1 MRGAVSLVFI
11 RACAECG
18 RALNLLTPQYRSEK
32 TPQRLREVRDS
43 GQPSII
49 SRTTFDNRRFVPKP
63 SGIALLVFPSG
74 VMNVITAVITAQR
87 PTTMKYFTIDA
98 ENNITVHAN
107 RQAARDTGAGV
118 LSTEV
123 QFADLIGPNN
133 QRLIEIWNSLPGVTP
148 VKKFT
153 NRKIATERIWK
164 AIQSLGGP
172 AAAPAPE
179 PQAVAAIAAAEP
191 VAQPPQ
197 PEPAPESVAPPAA
210 SEPSIPAAE
219 QQPEPAAA
227 SQEQEPSVAPA
238 EAAQQNTPFD
248 EPVAT
253 VGAEAP
259 DVAPVEA
266 KTSKKASRGKKAP
279 TGETNAST
287 PREGSK

>member
-87 PTTMKYFTIDA
+87 ATTMKYFTIDA

-118 LSTEV
+118 FSTEV

-133 QRLIEIWNSLPGVTP
+133 QRLIEIWNSLPGVKP
-148 VKKFT
+148 VTKFA
-153 NRKIATERIWK
+153 NRKVATERIWK

-172 AAAPAPE
+172 VAAARE
-179 PQAVAAIAAAEP
+179 KQSAAEIAAVKP
-191 VAQPPQ
+191 VAQPPR
-197 PEPAPESVAPPAA
+197 PEPAPESAVAT
-210 SEPSIPAAE
+210 SEPSVPAAE
-219 QQPEPAAA
+219 QQPDSEPAP
-227 SQEQEPSVAPA
+227 SQAHEPS
-238 EAAQQNTPFD
+238 
-248 EPVAT
+248 
-253 VGAEAP
+253 
-259 DVAPVEA
+259 
-266 KTSKKASRGKKAP
+266 
-279 TGETNAST
+279 
-287 PREGSK
+287 

>member
-1 MRGAVSLVFI
+1 
-11 RACAECG
+11 
-18 RALNLLTPQYRSEK
+18 
-32 TPQRLREVRDS
+32 
-43 GQPSII
+43 
-49 SRTTFDNRRFVPKP
+49 
-63 SGIALLVFPSG
+63 
-74 VMNVITAVITAQR
+74 
-87 PTTMKYFTIDA
+87 MKYFTIDA

-118 LSTEV
+118 FSTEV

-238 EAAQQNTPFD
+238 EAAQQTTPFD

-253 VGAEAP
+253 VGAGAAPVATTEAP
-259 DVAPVEA
+259 A
-266 KTSKKASRGKKAP
+266 TKKASRTKKAP
-279 TGETNAST
+279 TGQTNAGV
-287 PREGSK
+287 PREGSKTSRVIAMLKREGGTTVEEIMAEMGWQKHTTRALLSAGGSLTKKHGLVVTSQKVGDQRTYFIKG